1 MHRLHAKPN
10 QYRPAPN
17 GNCLCALPHQVRCW
31 PLQLSLLYTCPNC
44 SRCFATYQGLR
55 NHQAM
60 WCGKTPEERKLK
72 KKRKSPPPIT
82 DEHRAHL
89 RAAHRRRGHNPTKL
103 QHHNSTKHQPRNP
116 KQQHDRNSPYTCDK
130 CNQEFITYQGL
141 RNHQGRWCGKST
153 SERRWNQGKPRT
165 REHRRKMSE
174 AMTRRLQAGGK
185 TYPHNAIPG
194 RYNGIFMRSQTEIKV
209 AQWLDRIGIA
219 WQYEVRI
226 PLGIHN
232 YLPDFY
238 LPEYGIFWEVK
249 GYFREKDRKK
259 MARVRALYPE
269 SKFVII
275 DKAMLQFL
283 GIK

>member
-1 MHRLHAKPN
+1 MHKPDLHKCAS
-10 QYRPAPN
+10 RPAPR
-17 GNCLCALPHQVRCW
+17 GNCVCAVAHQPQRW
-31 PLQLSLLYTCPNC
+31 SLQLSLFHICPDC
-44 SRCFATYQGLR
+44 GSCFATYQGLR
-55 NHQAM
+55 NHQGR

-89 RAAHRRRGHNPTKL
+89 RAAHRRRGHNPTK
-103 QHHNSTKHQPRNP
+103 HQPRNS
-116 KQQHDRNSPYTCDK
+116 KQQHDKNSPYICGK
-130 CNQEFITYQGL
+130 CNREFATYQGL
-141 RNHQGRWCGKST
+141 RNHQGRWCGKSA

-174 AMTRRLQAGGK
+174 AMIRHLQTGGK

-194 RYNGIFMRSQTEIKV
+194 HYNGILMRSQTEIKV
-209 AQWLDRIGIA
+209 AQWLDRVGIT

-275 DKAMLQFL
+275 DNAMLQFM
-283 GIK
+283 GIN